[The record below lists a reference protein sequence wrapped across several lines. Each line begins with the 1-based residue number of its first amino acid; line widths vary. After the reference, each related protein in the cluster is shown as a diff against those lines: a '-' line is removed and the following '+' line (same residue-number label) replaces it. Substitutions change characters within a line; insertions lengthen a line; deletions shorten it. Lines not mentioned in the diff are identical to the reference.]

1 MRSIRTAPV
10 IASSIFATSAIT
22 LGACSFSVGDSSS
35 SSSSSST
42 SPDGPTSP
50 VTSTTTDTAGATVSA
65 SEIETEATEAFTNK
79 PDGATLDCPDDIE
92 AKVGATT
99 TCTWTLSDGTT
110 LGMTATVKSIT
121 GTTVNFDFENDTAV
135 TGTDGSTTSAA
146 G

>member
-79 PDGATLDCPDDIE
+79 PDG
-92 AKVGATT
+92 
-99 TCTWTLSDGTT
+99 TT

-135 TGTDGSTTSAA
+135 TGTDGSTTPAA